1 MIKIQNIYYMLC
13 YAFEV
18 LKKDSYKKLETED
31 FENAADLFAEILA
44 LGVAEQIKK
53 GIIKDYE
60 IRIEEASYLRGKIDI
75 SSSIKQQ
82 SMLRSKMVCVYDEF
96 TENTYLN
103 QILKTTMNLL
113 IQNPNVEAK
122 QKQSLKKL
130 ICYFSKI
137 DEIDPYKIQWS
148 RLTYHRNNATYE
160 MLLNICYLIITGLL
174 MTEEKGTKK
183 LAKYL
188 DDQSMS
194 KLFEKFVINYYRKHY
209 RELDPSSTIIKWDT
223 DNEDTEFLP
232 MMKTDVMLKGNKR
245 ILIIDTKYYSKTMQI
260 NRLYNTETIH
270 SHNMYQIY
278 AYVKNADKTNSGNV
292 SGLLLYAKTDE
303 DIDLN
308 KDYIIGGNRISV
320 KTLDLNTDFREIE
333 KQLNKIVEELELL
346 KNR

>member
-1 MIKIQNIYYMLC
+1 MLC

-18 LKKDSYKKLETED
+18 LKKDSYKKLEAED
-31 FENAADLFAEILA
+31 FENAADLFAAILA
-44 LGVAEQIKK
+44 SGVAEQIKK

-60 IRIEEASYLRGKIDI
+60 IRIEETSYLRGKIDI

-113 IQNPNVEAK
+113 IRNPDVEAK

-130 ICYFSKI
+130 IPYFNKI

-160 MLLNICYLIITGLL
+160 MLLNICYLIINGLL

-188 DDQSMS
+188 DDQRMS
-194 KLFEKFVINYYRKHY
+194 KLFEKFVLNYYRKHY
-209 RELDPSSTIIKWDT
+209 PKLYPSSTIIKWYT

-232 MMKTDVMLKGNKR
+232 MMKTDVMLKCKER

-260 NRLYNTETIH
+260 NRLYNTKTIH

>member
-1 MIKIQNIYYMLC
+1 MLS

-44 LGVAEQIKK
+44 LGIGEQIKK

-60 IRIEEASYLRGKIDI
+60 IRIEETSYLRGKIDI

-113 IQNPNVEAK
+113 IRNPDVEAK

-130 ICYFSKI
+130 IPYFSKI

-160 MLLNICYLIITGLL
+160 MLLNICYLIINGLL

-188 DDQSMS
+188 DDQHMS
-194 KLFEKFVINYYRKHY
+194 KLFEKFVLNYYRKQYPKLH
-209 RELDPSSTIIKWDT
+209 PSSTIIKWYT

-232 MMKTDVMLKGNKR
+232 IMKTDVMLKGGER

-260 NRLYNTETIH
+260 NRLYNTKTIH

>member
-18 LKKDSYKKLETED
+18 LKKESYEKLKDEK
-31 FENAADLFAEILA
+31 FENTADLFAAILA
-44 LGVAEQIKK
+44 LGVAEQVKK

-60 IRIEEASYLRGKIDI
+60 IRNEETSFLRGKIDV

-82 SMLRSKMVCVYDEF
+82 TMLRSKMVCVYDEF

-113 IQNPNVEAK
+113 IRNSDVETK
-122 QKQSLKKL
+122 QKQSLKIL
-130 ICYFSKI
+130 IPYFNRI

-160 MLLNICYLIITGLL
+160 MLLNICYLIINGLL

-188 DDQSMS
+188 DDQRMS
-194 KLFEKFVINYYRKHY
+194 RLFEKFVLNYYRKHY
-209 RELDPSSTIIKWDT
+209 PGLDPSSTIIKWHT
-223 DNEDTEFLP
+223 DNGDTEFLP
-232 MMKTDVMLKGNKR
+232 QMKTDITLTSKNK

-260 NRLYNTETIH
+260 NRLYNTKTIH
-270 SHNMYQIY
+270 SHNMYQIFT
-278 AYVKNADKTNSGNV
+278 YVKNVDKTNSGNV
-292 SGLLLYAKTDE
+292 SALLLYAKTDE
-303 DIDLN
+303 SIDLN

-320 KTLDLNTDFREIE
+320 KTLDLNTDFSDIE
-333 KQLNKIVEELELL
+333 KQLNEIVEELKL
-346 KNR
+346 